1 LFSSSVETPERNLA
15 MKTTKLHYRWQSLV
29 IVLAAMLGTG
39 TTACAAG
46 QIDWGKDARR
56 EDSRTCRSFGA
67 AGGREY
73 TRCMLDQQRRRDNAP
88 LYAAEQQR
96 NNAEAARNNVETV
109 RRIRC
114 NREAKRARERGDRPH
129 PCF

>member
-1 LFSSSVETPERNLA
+1 MPYETQTAACEPVPRRA
-15 MKTTKLHYRWQSLV
+15 FGQRPSLMV
-29 IVLAAMLGTG
+29 IAALLGVG
-39 TTACAAG
+39 VAG
-46 QIDWGKDARR
+46 SASAQIDWGRGAER
-56 EDSRTCRSFGA
+56 EDSRTCQRFGA

-73 TRCMLDQQRRRDNAP
+73 TRCMLEQQRRRDNAP

-114 NREAKRARERGDRPH
+114 NREAKRARERGERPH
-129 PCF
+129 RCS

>member
-1 LFSSSVETPERNLA
+1 MRTPRINYYQAPRRRIDRYRPVLIAVAALLGVSV
-15 MKTTKLHYRWQSLV
+15 
-29 IVLAAMLGTG
+29 
-39 TTACAAG
+39 AG
-46 QIDWGKDARR
+46 SASAQIDWGRSAER
-56 EDSRTCRSFGA
+56 EDSRTCQRFGA
-67 AGGREY
+67 VGGKAY
-73 TRCMLDQQRRRDNAP
+73 TRCMLEQQRRRDNAP

-114 NREAKRARERGDRPH
+114 NREAKRARERGERPQ

>member
-1 LFSSSVETPERNLA
+1 MRTTTHINSTRYRPMLA
-15 MKTTKLHYRWQSLV
+15 
-29 IVLAAMLGTG
+29 IAAALLGIG
-39 TTACAAG
+39 MSGSASA
-46 QIDWGKDARR
+46 QIDWGRDAER
-56 EDSRTCRSFGA
+56 EDRRTCERFGA
-67 AGGREY
+67 TDQRAF

-114 NREAKRARERGDRPH
+114 NRETKRAIERGERP
-129 PCF
+129 PRCR

>member
-1 LFSSSVETPERNLA
+1 MRTTDPQRRADAARYGASS
-15 MKTTKLHYRWQSLV
+15 YRPILMA
-29 IVLAAMLGTG
+29 LAATIGV
-39 TTACAAG
+39 CAAG
-46 QIDWGKDARR
+46 SASAQIDWGRAAER
-56 EDSRTCRSFGA
+56 EDRKTCERFGA
-67 AGGREY
+67 DHGKDY

-114 NREAKRARERGDRPH
+114 NREAKRARARGERPV
-129 PCF
+129 PCY